1 MAQGQAAGLRPSTFV
16 EGGGLLGDVD
26 VTFQSTRFCMW
37 DYNGKQPT
45 EVPAIHPVFLVEDTG
60 EVHESE
66 YLSCGQG
73 WVASEDGK
81 RLIATGSSSGL
92 NANSNGGLFIASIV
106 NAGFP
111 EDKIGDDISVFD
123 GMKAHVIRQV
133 TKREG
138 LQKAPRADGR
148 SFEPTVLVVSKI
160 HKLPWEGQAT
170 GAQGGA
176 STGSQGSGGGSLEE
190 YVQGVILEV
199 LGKEGKGIPK
209 AQLVTKVFQEVK
221 NHPKRN
227 DIVQMVHRDS
237 FLGSGPWKLEGGVVS
252 MG

>member
-1 MAQGQAAGLRPSTFV
+1 MAQGQAAGLKPSTFV

-26 VTFQSTRFCMW
+26 VTFKSVKFCMW
-37 DYNGKQPT
+37 DYNGSQPT
-45 EVPAIHPVFLVEDTG
+45 ANPAIKAELVEESG
-60 EVHESE
+60 EVNEQ
-66 YLSCGQG
+66 YWSCGQAKD
-73 WVASEDGK
+73 WVASDDGK
-81 RLIATGSSSGL
+81 RLIAVGSASGI
-92 NANSNGGLFIASIV
+92 NVNCNGGIFIASVV

-138 LQKAPRADGR
+138 LTKAPRADGR
-148 SFEPTVLVVSKI
+148 TFDPTVLVVSKI
-160 HKLPWEGQAT
+160 HKLPWEGTPTQQAQAT
-170 GAQGGA
+170 GGAGG
-176 STGSQGSGGGSLEE
+176 GEGSLEE
-190 YVQGVILEV
+190 YVQGVILDV
-199 LGKEGKGIPK
+199 LSKEGKGIPK

-227 DIVQMVHRDS
+227 DIVQMCHRDS